1 MTTAPPAGIATVSIA
16 WPDALTA
23 GAPIGGKAE
32 GLRRLTE
39 VGLPVPAWF
48 VVLPEAFAP
57 DATGALALTDA
68 ARQELIAT
76 LGRLCPGGE
85 RVAVR
90 SSASEE
96 DSAAFSFAGQ
106 FETRLSVAPAAIETE
121 VARVARSAAAPR
133 VDAYRKRVAVAA
145 STLRPTVIVQ
155 RQIDARAS
163 GVAFSADPVSGR
175 RGLAVVAAVRGV
187 GAQLVSGSTNA
198 DTWTVDRLGTIA
210 TATPSDFSH
219 GGPALDEVEVRA
231 VAALARRAEHVFG
244 CPQDIEWC
252 IADGRL
258 YLLQSRPVTALAE
271 LADPDAP
278 ATVWDCS
285 NITENY
291 GGVTTPLTFSFAREV
306 YAAAYRAFC
315 AEVGVGGRR
324 IEALAYVFRG
334 MIGLVRGR
342 MYYNLNHWYDILRLL
357 PGYRWNRPFLESM
370 MGIAEPTAGDFP
382 KPDAATAT
390 ARWLDLLRLIWVA
403 LRLLAGLPYL
413 PRRIARFQS
422 AMDTLLAEGAAGLD
436 GLRAD
441 ELTTRYRALE
451 IRLRQL
457 AGTPTMNDFW
467 TMTAQGVAR
476 RLGRAWL
483 DADADRFC
491 NEGLRLRGPSISRAI
506 ADSFTGLVREAAA
519 TPGLLDAFANGP
531 RWRVEE
537 AISAAPTFAPMLE
550 RYVELYGDRVPGELK
565 LETVTLRDDPMP
577 LLRAIGNVP
586 LAPRERAAARDDRAE
601 VPPPRLKA
609 ARRVALT
616 VLLRWA
622 RVRLQDREALRFLRT
637 RIFGLARRLLMELG
651 RRLFARGAIDDPRD
665 VLYLEVQEVL
675 DFAEGWVT
683 TADLRALVA
692 IRKADF
698 AGFAAATPPPVRF
711 RTRDVPCLVPAAAA
725 NEEPMAPP
733 GHRMTGIGCSAGI
746 ATGRVR
752 IVSPP
757 EAGRID
763 PDDIVVAH
771 RTDPGWVTLLPNCRG
786 LVVEVGNPLSH
797 GAIIA
802 RELGMPMIAMLPG
815 VVRWLR
821 TGDRVT
827 IDGSAGTIVRHPET
841 TE

>member
-1 MTTAPPAGIATVSIA
+1 MTTCSALPAGTATVSIA

-32 GLRRLTE
+32 ALRRLTE

-48 VVLPEAFAP
+48 VVLPEAFVP
-57 DATGALALTDA
+57 DVAGALALTDA
-68 ARQELIAT
+68 ARQELVAI

-96 DSAAFSFAGQ
+96 DNAAFSFAGQ
-106 FETRLSVAPAAIETE
+106 FETRLSVAPAAVETE

-133 VDAYRKRVAVAA
+133 VDAYRKRVAVDA
-145 STLRPTVIVQ
+145 SALRLAVIVQ

-175 RGLAVVAAVRGV
+175 RGLAIVAAVRGA

-198 DTWTVDRLGTIA
+198 DTWTVDRVGTIA
-210 TATPSDFSH
+210 AVTPSDASGDGF
-219 GGPALDEVEVRA
+219 ALEEVEVRA
-231 VAALARRAEHVFG
+231 VAALARRAEHIFG
-244 CPQDIEWC
+244 RPQDIEWC

-258 YLLQSRPVTALAE
+258 YLLQSRPITALAE
-271 LADPDAP
+271 LADPDSP
-278 ATVWDCS
+278 TTVWDCS

-291 GGVTTPLTFSFAREV
+291 GGVTTPLTFSFGREV

-315 AEVGVGGRR
+315 AEVGVRR
-324 IEALAYVFRG
+324 IEALAYVFRDL
-334 MIGLVRGR
+334 IGLVRGR
-342 MYYNLNHWYDILRLL
+342 MYYNLNHWYALLCLL
-357 PGYRWNRPFLESM
+357 PGYRWNRRFLESM
-370 MGIAEPTAGDFP
+370 IGLAEPAAGDFP
-382 KPDAATAT
+382 KPGAATAP
-390 ARWLDLLRLIWVA
+390 ARWLDLLRLMWVA
-403 LRLLAGLPYL
+403 LRLLAGLPFL
-413 PRRIARFQS
+413 ARRIARFQS
-422 AMDTLLAEGAAGLD
+422 AMDRLLAEGAAGLD

-441 ELTTRYRALE
+441 ELAARYRALE
-451 IRLRQL
+451 IRLRHL

-476 RLGRAWL
+476 RLARAWL

-491 NEGLRLRGPSISRAI
+491 NEGLRLRGPSISHTI
-506 ADSFTGLVREAAA
+506 ANSFAGLVREAAA
-519 TPGLLDAFANGP
+519 TPGLLDAFANAP

-537 AISAAPTFAPMLE
+537 AILAAPAFAAMLE
-550 RYVELYGDRVPGELK
+550 RHVELYGDRVPGELK

-577 LLRAIGNVP
+577 LLRAIGNAP
-586 LAPRERAAARDDRAE
+586 TGPRECTVGRDDRAE
-601 VPPPRLKA
+601 VPRPRVNS
-609 ARRVALT
+609 ARRAVLT

-622 RVRLQDREALRFLRT
+622 RARLRDRETLRFLRT
-637 RIFGLARRLLMELG
+637 RVFGLARRLLMELG
-651 RRLFARGAIDDPRD
+651 RRLFAHGAIDDPRD
-665 VLYLEVQEVL
+665 VFYLEVQEVL
-675 DFAEGWVT
+675 DFTGGWAT

-692 IRKADF
+692 VRKAEF
-698 AGFAAATPPPVRF
+698 AGFATVPPPPIRF
-711 RTRDVPCLVPAAAA
+711 RTRDIPCFAPVTAATK
-725 NEEPMAPP
+725 ELEAPP
-733 GHRMTGIGCSAGI
+733 GDRMTGIGCSAGI

-757 EAGRID
+757 EAGHID
-763 PDDIVVAH
+763 PDDIVVAQ

-815 VVRWLR
+815 VMQWLR

-827 IDGSAGTIVRHPET
+827 IDGSAGTIVRHPEAT
-841 TE
+841 G